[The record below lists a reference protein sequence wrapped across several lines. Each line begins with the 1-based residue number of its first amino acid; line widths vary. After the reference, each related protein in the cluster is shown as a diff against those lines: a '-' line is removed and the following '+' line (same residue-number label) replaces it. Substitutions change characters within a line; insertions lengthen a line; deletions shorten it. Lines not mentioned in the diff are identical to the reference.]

1 MSELTVDELYEVFR
15 LAKKNTEDAITK
27 NVFKDIKEDP
37 DSYPRGIVLTE
48 KNTAETI
55 INIQKLSQ
63 TFPWI
68 NYNKRNKILSI
79 QLENVK
85 KKNWLSISELYVIE
99 KTLTDNGVDCYLDIS
114 YHG

>member
-1 MSELTVDELYEVFR
+1 MSELTVDALYEVFR

-37 DSYPRGIVLTE
+37 DSYPRGIVLTK

-55 INIQKLSQ
+55 SNIQKLSQ

-79 QLENVK
+79 HLENVK
-85 KKNWLSISELYVIE
+85 KNLLSISELYVIE
-99 KTLTDNGVDCYLDIS
+99 KTLKDNGVDCYLDIS